1 MVFHGVRSNLE
12 ICDVTGCMTVL
23 QVLLLGNLLEIDVK
37 RRVGRISGK
46 SVPSKSVT
54 PVRISVT
61 QDPLNPD

>member
-1 MVFHGVRSNLE
+1 M
-12 ICDVTGCMTVL
+12 TGCMTVL